1 MRSFNLALLA
11 PLMLVGIAPEA
22 AAIDANKWR
31 TLSEPEMRSY
41 VIATVDAWINFHANI
56 KKYSDPSKHSS
67 SEAIFFDVAECIIQ
81 RKSTYDQIFQATRDY
96 VERRTDRREYNMAA
110 VTWNAVSEMCKS

>member
-1 MRSFNLALLA
+1 MRSFKLALLA

-67 SEAIFFDVAECIIQ
+67 SEAIF
-81 RKSTYDQIFQATRDY
+81 QATRDY